1 MKKIKKKLKNNK
13 IIKKLKKFTAQ
24 IDLTKNKFNTIEL
37 ILIFIMALVF
47 GLLIGEMVFSSG
59 NETLSITKKTNKNI
73 TEIENAYNTISE
85 EYINEVNEEKLKDA
99 AIEGIMSTLGDQHSV
114 YYNEKDS
121 ENFKDELNGYFYGIG
136 AGVYQEK
143 GKLVTIK
150 EIYKNSPAEKAGL
163 KVGDQYI
170 KINGE
175 DITKLTAEQ
184 ISNKIK
190 GKQGKELTL
199 TIKRKNQ
206 EKNIKVTTGKV
217 EIPSVTKEII
227 TKQNQKIGYIQ
238 ISVFASNT
246 DEQFTKALKE
256 LKKENIT
263 KLIIDLR
270 YNQGGHLDTVINV
283 ASEFLTK
290 KNPIIQIVT
299 KDKTSTKYSVKD
311 SKNKYKIEVLINEG
325 SASASEVLAA
335 ALNEQLGAELIG
347 TTTYGKGTVQ
357 KTKTMPSGGVIKY
370 TIETWKT
377 SKGKDI
383 DEKGIKPTIEIEQS
397 EKYYKTYKNTDD
409 KQLQKAI
416 ETIIK

>member
-13 IIKKLKKFTAQ
+13 IIKQIKKYLSK
-24 IDLTKNKFNTIEL
+24 IDLKKNKFNTIEL

-47 GLLIGEMVFSSG
+47 GLLIGEMIFSTG
-59 NETLSITKKTNKNI
+59 KLTTSITQKTNKNI
-73 TEIENAYNTISE
+73 TEIENVYNTLSE
-85 EYINEVNEEKLKDA
+85 EYINQIDEDNLKDA
-99 AIEGIMSTLGDQHSV
+99 AIEGMISTLGDKHSV
-114 YYNEKDS
+114 YYNEKES

-136 AGVYQEK
+136 AGVYQEE

-163 KVGDQYI
+163 KVGDQYT

-175 DITKLTAEQ
+175 DVTKLSAEQ

-190 GKQGKELTL
+190 GKQGRELTL
-199 TIKRKNQ
+199 TIKRNNKEQ
-206 EKNIKVTTGKV
+206 NIKITTGKV
-217 EIPSVTKEII
+217 EIPSVSQKVI
-227 TKQNQKIGYIQ
+227 TKNNQKIGYIQ

-246 DEQFTKALKE
+246 DEQFKKALQE
-256 LKKENIT
+256 LEKQNIN

-283 ASEFLTK
+283 ASEFLNK

-299 KDKTSTKYSVKD
+299 KDKKEIKYSNKNNN
-311 SKNKYKIEVLINEG
+311 NKYKIEVLINEG

-335 ALNEQLGAELIG
+335 ALNEQLGAQLIG

-383 DEKGIKPTIEIEQS
+383 DQKGIKPTIEIEQS
-397 EKYYKTYKNTDD
+397 KKYYKTYKQIDD
-409 KQLQKAI
+409 KQLQKAL
-416 ETIIK
+416 ETISK

>member
-13 IIKKLKKFTAQ
+13 IIKQIKKYLSK
-24 IDLTKNKFNTIEL
+24 IDLKKNKFNTIEL

-47 GLLIGEMVFSSG
+47 GLLIGEMIFSTG
-59 NETLSITKKTNKNI
+59 KLTTSITQKTNKNI
-73 TEIENAYNTISE
+73 TEIENVYNTLSE
-85 EYINEVNEEKLKDA
+85 EYINQIDEDNLKDA
-99 AIEGIMSTLGDQHSV
+99 AIEGMMSTLGDKHSV
-114 YYNEKDS
+114 YYNEKES

-136 AGVYQEK
+136 AGVYQEE

-163 KVGDQYI
+163 KVGDQYT

-175 DITKLTAEQ
+175 DVTKLSAEQ

-190 GKQGKELTL
+190 GKQGRELTL
-199 TIKRKNQ
+199 TIKRNNKEQ
-206 EKNIKVTTGKV
+206 NIKITTGKV
-217 EIPSVTKEII
+217 EIPSVSQKVI
-227 TKQNQKIGYIQ
+227 TKNNQKIGYIQ

-246 DEQFTKALKE
+246 DEQFKKALQE
-256 LKKENIT
+256 LKNQNIN

-283 ASEFLTK
+283 ASEFLNK

-299 KDKTSTKYSVKD
+299 KDKKEIKYSNKNNN
-311 SKNKYKIEVLINEG
+311 NKYQIEVLINEG

-335 ALNEQLGAELIG
+335 ALNEQLGAQLIG

-383 DEKGIKPTIEIEQS
+383 DQKGIKPTIEIEQS
-397 EKYYKTYKNTDD
+397 EKYYKTYKQIDD
-409 KQLQKAI
+409 KQLQKAL
-416 ETIIK
+416 ETITK

>member
-1 MKKIKKKLKNNK
+1 MKKINKKPKNNK
-13 IIKKLKKFTAQ
+13 IIKNLKKFTSK
-24 IDLTKNKFNTIEL
+24 INLTKNKFNTIEL

-47 GLLIGEMVFSSG
+47 GLLIGEMIFSSG
-59 NETLSITKKTNKNI
+59 KETISITKKTNKNM
-73 TEIENAYNTISE
+73 TEIENVYNTISE

-99 AIEGIMSTLGDQHSV
+99 AIEGMMSTLGDQHSV

-163 KVGDQYI
+163 KAGDQYI

-206 EKNIKVTTGKV
+206 EKNIKITTGKV
-217 EIPSVTKEII
+217 EIPSVNKE
-227 TKQNQKIGYIQ
+227 K
-238 ISVFASNT
+238 
-246 DEQFTKALKE
+246 D
-256 LKKENIT
+256 NIT
-263 KLIIDLR
+263 QLIIDLR

-299 KDKTSTKYSVKD
+299 KNKTNTKYSVKD

-383 DEKGIKPTIEIEQS
+383 DGRGIKTTIEIEQN
-397 EKYYKTYKNTDD
+397 EKYYKTYKNIDD